1 MEGQRV
7 KKLMS
12 SFSLLFSRIL
22 IYLARLGLPRS
33 QRLILLLEISWASQ
47 RLSAQ
52 LSPGFYL
59 LRLRRR
65 PFGPKI

>member
-1 MEGQRV
+1 MGG
-7 KKLMS
+7 
-12 SFSLLFSRIL
+12 LFR
-22 IYLARLGLPRS
+22 ACVFFRF
-33 QRLILLLEISWASQ
+33 QRLIPLFEISWASQ

-52 LSPGFYL
+52 LNPGYYL